1 MAGIHRVT
9 EPTVDVLRIL
19 LDSRDPVWGLKI
31 VDATGRKAGSIY
43 PILGRLEEAGWISG
57 EWESDDARTG
67 ARRRLYR
74 LTATG
79 ATEAPQV
86 VATFDARTARPAL
99 GTA

>member
-1 MAGIHRVT
+1 MSGIQRVT
-9 EPTVDVLRIL
+9 EPTVDVLRVL
-19 LDSRDPVWGLKI
+19 LESRDPVWGLQL
-31 VDATGRKAGSIY
+31 VATTGRKAGSIY

-57 EWESDDARTG
+57 EWEPDDARTG

-79 ATEAPQV
+79 ATEAPPV
-86 VATFDARTARPAL
+86 VSDFDARRARPAW